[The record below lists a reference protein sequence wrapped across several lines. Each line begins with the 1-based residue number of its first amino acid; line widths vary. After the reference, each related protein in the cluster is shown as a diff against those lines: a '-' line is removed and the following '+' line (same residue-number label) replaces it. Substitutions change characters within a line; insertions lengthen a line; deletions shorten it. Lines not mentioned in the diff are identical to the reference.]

1 MREYLLAFALLAALA
16 ISTTPGDGIEGCTG
30 N

>member
-1 MREYLLAFALLAALA
+1 MKELLLILATLL
-16 ISTTPGDGIEGCTG
+16 IFTVSTTPGDGIEGCTG